1 MSRIVYIENNKARLV
16 VPVIDDMEKVIEKSI
31 PTGCEYVV
39 VGENNLPTDKR
50 LLESWEISGDSIVVN
65 HTKAKESAHQV
76 RRAIRN
82 NLFQPLDAI
91 IAKNIPG
98 ETESAELKRQGIRTK
113 DSEAQININNSTTVD
128 EISSILDNYL
138 TYKVE

>member
-1 MSRIVYIENNKARLV
+1 MSRIVYIENGKARLV
-16 VPVIDDMEKVIEKSI
+16 VPVIDDMEKVIQKSI
-31 PTGCEYVV
+31 PTGCEYAVV
-39 VGENNLPTDKR
+39 TENDLPADKR

-65 HTKAKESAHQV
+65 HTKAKESAHNV

-82 NLFQPLDAI
+82 NLFNPWDDI
-91 IAKNIPG
+91 VSKDIPG
-98 ETESAELKRQGIRTK
+98 KKDSAEIKRQAIRTK
-113 DSEAQININNSTTVD
+113 DAEIQTNIDNSVSVD

>member
-16 VPVIDDMEKVIEKSI
+16 VPVIDDMEKVIQKSI
-31 PTGCEYVV
+31 PTGCEYAVV
-39 VGENNLPTDKR
+39 TENDLPTDKR

-98 ETESAELKRQGIRTK
+98 ETESTELKRQGIRTK
-113 DSEAQININNSTTVD
+113 DSEVQTNIDNSITID